1 MSRTVNAATPSAGA
15 TRQWPENRLPL
26 LARPWLLTSW
36 LALFLLAGCGNREML
51 VPIRNPQPDT
61 VNFAGNWRM
70 LDDFEAMQTKIDEA
84 ISQTDGVDEREI
96 LRGLLAS
103 NSDKRSRSKRNVGGL
118 VHVFLENGKSLR
130 ISQTDAGLFIAFDR
144 SVVEEYRF
152 GEARMLSKG
161 GARAQRV
168 SGWEGDD
175 YIIETLDEHGMKL
188 TERYVLE
195 AGGIELIRQ
204 ITLRSAE
211 LDTVTVVQTFSRDG

>member
-1 MSRTVNAATPSAGA
+1 MSRTVNAATSSARA
-15 TRQWPENRLPL
+15 TRQWTDNRVQLM
-26 LARPWLLTSW
+26 ARPWLLTGW
-36 LALFLLAGCGNREML
+36 LALFLLTACGNREML

-61 VNFAGNWRM
+61 VSFAGNWRM
-70 LDDFEAMQTKIDEA
+70 LEDFEAMQGKIDEA

-103 NSDKRSRSKRNVGGL
+103 NSDKRSRSKRDVGGL

-168 SGWEGDD
+168 SGWEGQD
-175 YIIETLDEHGMKL
+175 YVIETLDDQGMKL
-188 TERYVLE
+188 TERYVLKP
-195 AGGIELIRQ
+195 GGIELSRQ

-211 LDTVTVVQTFSRDG
+211 LNTVTVVQTFSREG